1 LHRAGFST
9 HKSAFGQLVPIVLW
23 LERTLFLEAQVLRL
37 LISELGEIYAELLEV
52 QSSNLLVEYLRKNVY
67 ADWVLSFLREE
78 LDLSEG
84 LVGE

>member
-1 LHRAGFST
+1 MHRAGFST

-23 LERTLFLEAQVLRL
+23 LKWTLFLEAQVLRL

-52 QSSNLLVEYLRKNVY
+52 QSSNLLIEYLRKNVY
-67 ADWVLSFLREE
+67 ANWVLSLLRVE

-84 LVGE
+84 LVRE